1 MSYEVV
7 LQDKYYLREWI
18 ESISLTDSLDQ
29 ISYNANIQ
37 LKVPEEGISFAPGQV
52 IRISGTPFSAGN
64 NKVYLLNPGV
74 IWECNSSNNSTKH
87 LQLNVYDRTIYL
99 AKSEDEYLFAA
110 GGTASQRLKKYAKDW
125 GIQLANV
132 PDTKQKLSKAI
143 YRTQPLYKMITADLQ
158 ETVKSGGDMYIP
170 RMTPAGLELFKIGSN
185 ATVWKLQAMEEVSQ
199 SRTLEGAVTRVKVL
213 GSRETAGNEA
223 PSPVLA
229 VVSSDLIPKLGT
241 LQRMVQDEDVKTEAA
256 AKKLGNA
263 MLTGIQETFS
273 VSGLDINTLRAGDK
287 VELGGLELIVMS
299 VTHQLGDPGHMSLE
313 LGSIELVKRRY
324 FLNYG

>member
-7 LQDKYYLREWI
+7 LQDKYYLRELI
-18 ESISLTDSLDQ
+18 ESISLADSLDQ
-29 ISYNANIQ
+29 ISYNATIQ
-37 LKVPEEGISFAPGQV
+37 LKVPEKSISLAPGQV
-52 IRISGTPFSAGN
+52 IRISGVPFTGGD

-74 IWECNSSNNSTKH
+74 IWECNSSNSSTKH
-87 LQLNVYDRTIYL
+87 IQLNVYDRTIYL
-99 AKSEDEYLFAA
+99 AKSEDEYLFPA
-110 GGTASQRLKKYAKDW
+110 GGTATQRLKRYAKDW
-125 GIQLANV
+125 GIQLANI

-158 ETVKSGGDMYIP
+158 ETVKAGGDMYIP

-185 ATVWKLQAMEEVSQ
+185 SLVWKLDAIEEVSQ
-199 SRTLEGAVTRVKVL
+199 NRTLEGAITQVKVI
-213 GSRETAGNEA
+213 GSKENTGNET

-241 LQRMVQDEDVKTEAA
+241 LQRMVQDEDVTTTAA
-256 AKKLGNA
+256 AKKLGNE
-263 MLTGIQETFS
+263 MLTGIQESFS

-287 VELGGLELIVMS
+287 VELGGMELIVMS
-299 VTHQLGDPGHMSLE
+299 ITHQLGDPGHMSLE

-324 FLNYG
+324 FLNHE